1 MTRDENFEISDF
13 NLEII
18 EMNYWGNLTSLE
30 YKTQHLI
37 LYVVDPYETMQIL
50 VWYVQ
55 TTKDYEL
62 KWLP

>member
-18 EMNYWGNLTSLE
+18 EMNYWGSLTSLE
-30 YKTQHLI
+30 HKTQHLI
-37 LYVVDPYETMQIL
+37 LYVADPYETMQIL

>member
-1 MTRDENFEISDF
+1 MKTLRLVNFK
-13 NLEII
+13 LEIV
-18 EMNYWGNLTSLE
+18 EMNYWGSLTSLE
-30 YKTQHLI
+30 HKTHYLI
-37 LYVVDPYETMQIL
+37 LYVVDPYEAMQIL